1 MAFTLGQ
8 MLGGWRKKGGSKKAP
23 HREGES
29 HPHRVV
35 PPGKKSHSSKSDFGS
50 EKKPDFIPSDFK
62 EEAASRTPK
71 AAIKGESNL
80 AWELITAPH
89 ISEKATMLGDN
100 KYIFKVS
107 NKATKGTLK
116 RAIEERYKV
125 DVESLNVLNMPGKKR
140 RRGNMIGLKSG
151 FKKAIVALKTGQTI
165 SEF

>member
-1 MAFTLGQ
+1 
-8 MLGGWRKKGGSKKAP
+8 
-23 HREGES
+23 
-29 HPHRVV
+29 
-35 PPGKKSHSSKSDFGS
+35 
-50 EKKPDFIPSDFK
+50 
-62 EEAASRTPK
+62 
-71 AAIKGESNL
+71 
-80 AWELITAPH
+80 
-89 ISEKATMLGDN
+89 MLGDN